1 MTQEERLIE
10 IEAHIKSTGKVTIEE
25 ICLKYDISYDSARR
39 DLVKL
44 ADRPGIL
51 RIRGGAIL
59 DDKKVTISFN
69 QRSKSDPIKQNLAAF
84 GASLIKEHDIVF
96 LDAGTTCA
104 ALAYHLNEPCSVITN
119 SLEALSELQDK
130 AGIKKCVLGGTFD
143 DFSHAILGEMT
154 IQQIRKY
161 QANKAFIGVSALS
174 ESGITTDLETDAN
187 LKLAMADQSTQVIC
201 IAEDS
206 KFNTQLMFQSCLWSD
221 IDFVV
226 TNRRPPENIAKK
238 MQDHDVELIVLD
250 IESQSKSISL

>member
-1 MTQEERLIE
+1 M
-10 IEAHIKSTGKVTIEE
+10 
-25 ICLKYDISYDSARR
+25 
-39 DLVKL
+39 
-44 ADRPGIL
+44 
-51 RIRGGAIL
+51 
-59 DDKKVTISFN
+59 
-69 QRSKSDPIKQNLAAF
+69 
-84 GASLIKEHDIVF
+84 
-96 LDAGTTCA
+96 
-104 ALAYHLNEPCSVITN
+104 
-119 SLEALSELQDK
+119 
-130 AGIKKCVLGGTFD
+130 LGGTFD
-143 DFSHAILGEMT
+143 DFSHAILGDMT

-161 QANKAFIGVSALS
+161 QVNKAFIGVSALS

-250 IESQSKSISL
+250 IESESKSVTL